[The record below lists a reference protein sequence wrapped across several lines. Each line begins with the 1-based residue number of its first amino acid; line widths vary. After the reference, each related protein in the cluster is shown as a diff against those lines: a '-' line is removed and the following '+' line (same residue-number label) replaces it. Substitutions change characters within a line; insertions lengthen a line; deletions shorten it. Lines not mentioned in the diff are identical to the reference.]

1 MAAAEAKRIIIGP
14 TTIYGNVYTTLVTRN
29 ALLLLEVVDRT
40 DIPVAEG
47 SHVTITNGTKL
58 RIVDFV
64 HGADVLAVRIND
76 THQDVEP
83 TYGLDNSWYLFTEKW
98 IKIVYGSGWCRF
110 NSGRGFAS
118 GNNEDIS
125 LIKRK
130 CRKKTCWLW
139 AWWFMEHGR
148 IYRDIVLESKCASFK

>member
-1 MAAAEAKRIIIGP
+1 MATAEAKKIIIGL

-64 HGADVLAVRIND
+64 HDADVLAVRIND

-98 IKIVYGSGWCRF
+98 IKFVYGSG
-110 NSGRGFAS
+110 
-118 GNNEDIS
+118 
-125 LIKRK
+125 
-130 CRKKTCWLW
+130 
-139 AWWFMEHGR
+139 
-148 IYRDIVLESKCASFK
+148 